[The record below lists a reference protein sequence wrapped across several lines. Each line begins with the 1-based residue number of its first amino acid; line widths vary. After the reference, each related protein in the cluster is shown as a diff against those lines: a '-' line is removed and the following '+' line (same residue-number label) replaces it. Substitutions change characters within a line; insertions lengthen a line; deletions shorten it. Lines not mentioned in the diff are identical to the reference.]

1 MENCK
6 FGVSSIFQ
14 KNQTLKLNPQPVHGA
29 GADEVQIVETRHC
42 DFGRVYA
49 QDGWLRVV
57 PPGSGFRV

>member
-1 MENCK
+1 MTNFK

-14 KNQTLKLNPQPVHGA
+14 KNLTLKLNPQPAHGT
-29 GADEVQIVETRHC
+29 GADEVQIVETGHS

-57 PPGSGFRV
+57 PPGLGFRV